1 MVTVLLPVLLLVLSH
16 STIGEPTFETIPLRF
31 ESVIQRLREFYQN
44 YPDIVNDLVNNPFAK
59 IRPELLLNNR
69 TSSQNQSSDCER
81 DLEILISAASQRQLW
96 ALKVLDAWGK
106 PLPSGILKGNI
117 FWLGNYDECLNPL
130 YQINNKSFL
139 QQPINTQYC
148 ALQSVPGSVQEITSS
163 GIILGLCLPTSCNR
177 QSIVT
182 LLHEVFNVSHLTIDY
197 LDCSNE
203 RTDERHDPLSGTIAF
218 SVVLSLLASLILIG
232 TLADLVLRLSVSSD
246 ENKKPHSKGHQDS
259 LTESSNKNASLNSA
273 NQTSQYLTN
282 PLPSIVFLAEFSAI
296 RTLGHIFAIDK
307 KENEN
312 SFAFLNGIRV
322 LSLCWV
328 ILGHSFTFGIFY
340 MSNIIDLLSASRNF
354 AFQLITSGVFSVDTF
369 FLLTGFLTAVLF
381 VRHARKEKL
390 SLRMM
395 ILYYVHRYVRLTP
408 TFILVMFVSIYLTP
422 YFGQGPLFPVQQGF
436 ESTGCR
442 NGGWWTS
449 FLYIGNFFKS
459 ENMCLSVTWYLFND
473 MQFHWI
479 APLALIPFVMKQ
491 RAIGYI
497 MTILFVLVSIGSI
510 LSLLL
515 YYPSMVTH
523 ALDISS
529 NATGPNFF
537 DKIYQTPWCRISPY
551 AFGLLTG
558 FVVISTGRNYRL
570 NTIVRVIGNI
580 LATVLGLVCIF
591 STYGDYILVPGLSR
605 ASLVA
610 YQVLSRVG
618 WSMSISWLIF
628 ICSIN
633 QGGIVNRILSF
644 PIWTPLARLNYAAY
658 LIHSTV
664 IFVTIFNQSVPL
676 YYQSMTFLNN
686 YVSILCFSYL
696 AAIVV
701 VIFFETPFFV
711 LEKKFLKR

>member
-1 MVTVLLPVLLLVLSH
+1 MVAVLLPVLLLVLSH

-148 ALQSVPGSVQEITSS
+148 ALQSVPGSAQGITSS
-163 GIILGLCLPTSCNR
+163 GITLGLCLPTSCNR
-177 QSIVT
+177 QSIIT
-182 LLHEVFNVSHLTIDY
+182 LIQEILNVSSLNKNNLH
-197 LDCSNE
+197 CSNDRANE
-203 RTDERHDPLSGTIAF
+203 QHGPSSGTIALII
-218 SVVLSLLASLILIG
+218 VLSFLVLLVFIG
-232 TLADLVLRLSVSSD
+232 TIADIFLQVSVKPNEDEKSHSNGYHNLS
-246 ENKKPHSKGHQDS
+246 E
-259 LTESSNKNASLNSA
+259 ESSNKNVPVNSVYPA
-273 NQTSQYLTN
+273 SQYMAK
-282 PLPSIVFLAEFSAI
+282 PMPSIVFLAEFSAV

-312 SFAFLNGIRV
+312 SFVFLNGIRV
-322 LSLCWV
+322 LSLFWV
-328 ILGHSFTFGIFY
+328 ILGHSFFFGLSY
-340 MSNIIDLLSASRNF
+340 MSNILDLLSASRNF

-515 YYPSMVTH
+515 FYPSMVTH

-558 FVVISTGRNYRL
+558 FVVVSTGRNYRL

-644 PIWTPLARLNYAAY
+644 SIWTPLARLNYAAY

-664 IFVTIFNQSVPL
+664 IFVTYFNQSAPL
-676 YYQSMTFLNN
+676 YYQTMTSVNSF
-686 YVSILCFSYL
+686 VSILCFSYL
-696 AAIVV
+696 AAVVV

>member
-1 MVTVLLPVLLLVLSH
+1 MAAVLLSIFLLTLSH
-16 STIGEPTFETIPLRF
+16 LTIGEPKFDTIPLRF
-31 ESVIQRLREFYQN
+31 ESVIQRLRDFYQN
-44 YPDIVNDLVNNPFAK
+44 YPDIVNDLVNTPFAN
-59 IRPELLLNNR
+59 IRPELLLTNR
-69 TSSQNQSSDCER
+69 TFSQNQSTACER

-106 PLPSGILKGNI
+106 PLPSGLLKGNI

-148 ALQSVPGSVQEITSS
+148 ALQSGPGRQQVATST
-163 GIILGLCLPTSCNR
+163 GLVLGLCLPASCNR

-182 LLHEVFNVSHLTIDY
+182 LIHEIFNASHLTTDY

-203 RTDERHDPLSGTIAF
+203 RTDERHGPLSGTIAL
-218 SVVLSLLASLILIG
+218 SVVLSLLASLVLLG
-232 TLADLVLRLSVSSD
+232 TLADFVLRLSVSSD
-246 ENKKPHSKGHQDS
+246 ENKKSHSKGYQDS

-273 NQTSQYLTN
+273 NQTSRYMTE
-282 PLPSIVFLAEFSAI
+282 PMPSTVFLAEFSAI
-296 RTLGHIFAIDK
+296 HTLGHIFGIDK

-322 LSLCWV
+322 LSLFWV

-340 MSNIIDLLSASRNF
+340 TSNIIDLLSASRNF

-369 FLLTGFLTAVLF
+369 FLLSGFLTAVLF

-395 ILYYVHRYVRLTP
+395 TLYYVHRYVRLTP
-408 TFILVMFVSIYLTP
+408 AFILVMFVSIYLTP
-422 YFGQGPLFPVQQGF
+422 YFGQGPLYPVQQGF
-436 ESTGCR
+436 EPDGCR

-497 MTILFVLVSIGSI
+497 ITILFVLVSIGSI

-515 YYPSMVTH
+515 YYPSMITH
-523 ALDISS
+523 ALDVSN

-537 DKIYQTPWCRISPY
+537 DKIYQAPWCRISPY

-558 FVVISTGRNYRL
+558 FVVISTGRSYRL
-570 NTIVRVIGNI
+570 NTVVRVIGNI

-591 STYGDYILVPGLSR
+591 STYGDYVLVPGLSR

-644 PIWTPLARLNYAAY
+644 SIWTPLARLNYAAY

-686 YVSILCFSYL
+686 YVSVLCFSYL

-701 VIFFETPFFV
+701 VIFFEAPFFV
-711 LEKKFLKR
+711 LEKRFLKR

>member
-1 MVTVLLPVLLLVLSH
+1 MVAVLLPVLLLVLSH

-148 ALQSVPGSVQEITSS
+148 ALQS
-163 GIILGLCLPTSCNR
+163 
-177 QSIVT
+177 
-182 LLHEVFNVSHLTIDY
+182 
-197 LDCSNE
+197 
-203 RTDERHDPLSGTIAF
+203 
-218 SVVLSLLASLILIG
+218 
-232 TLADLVLRLSVSSD
+232 
-246 ENKKPHSKGHQDS
+246 
-259 LTESSNKNASLNSA
+259 
-273 NQTSQYLTN
+273 
-282 PLPSIVFLAEFSAI
+282 
-296 RTLGHIFAIDK
+296 
-307 KENEN
+307 
-312 SFAFLNGIRV
+312 
-322 LSLCWV
+322 
-328 ILGHSFTFGIFY
+328 
-340 MSNIIDLLSASRNF
+340 
-354 AFQLITSGVFSVDTF
+354 
-369 FLLTGFLTAVLF
+369 
-381 VRHARKEKL
+381 
-390 SLRMM
+390 
-395 ILYYVHRYVRLTP
+395 
-408 TFILVMFVSIYLTP
+408 
-422 YFGQGPLFPVQQGF
+422 
-436 ESTGCR
+436 
-442 NGGWWTS
+442 
-449 FLYIGNFFKS
+449 
-459 ENMCLSVTWYLFND
+459 
-473 MQFHWI
+473 
-479 APLALIPFVMKQ
+479 
-491 RAIGYI
+491 
-497 MTILFVLVSIGSI
+497 
-510 LSLLL
+510 
-515 YYPSMVTH
+515 
-523 ALDISS
+523 
-529 NATGPNFF
+529 TGPNFF

-558 FVVISTGRNYRL
+558 FVVVSTGRNYRL

-644 PIWTPLARLNYAAY
+644 SIWTPLARLNYAAY